1 MDTLFVGNRVRSVN
15 NSQRAT
21 FSGRYKSRFYAAQ
34 AKRMREMF
42 GLPEELVLMIFDAA
56 GHIVW
61 VENKGSRV
69 LKHALL
75 TRHID
80 PSAGKAS
87 IAPADRS
94 CPFIDKLPVEI
105 RRQILVDELDSL
117 PSRHRTI
124 DPVCAEGRGAPSL
137 RRNTANTLTNLL
149 LVSKKV
155 RNEIAETIYE
165 ERTFGIHV
173 HQGFQHAGIEFLHVG
188 RQPLQY
194 LDHIGDGRF
203 TKFRTGE
210 MFGFCRLKKT
220 EIHIFPYEGAYQH
233 YAINTYFMNI
243 ALVRLL
249 TRSTEKQ
256 VDRITS
262 IRIVFPEGDI
272 WKRPTVNPWW
282 DTGND
287 RPRQTSIHGISDVE
301 LVLRPFAQLSHVHN
315 VDIQLPEQVD
325 RHVRSVQF
333 AHSLVRCMTSTTLQN
348 TFNSD
353 DLERKIESA
362 RFALEDH
369 IRKKHACA

>member
-1 MDTLFVGNRVRSVN
+1 
-15 NSQRAT
+15 
-21 FSGRYKSRFYAAQ
+21 
-34 AKRMREMF
+34 
-42 GLPEELVLMIFDAA
+42 
-56 GHIVW
+56 
-61 VENKGSRV
+61 
-69 LKHALL
+69 
-75 TRHID
+75 
-80 PSAGKAS
+80 
-87 IAPADRS
+87 
-94 CPFIDKLPVEI
+94 LPVEI

-369 IRKKHACA
+369 IRKKLYGGVGTHVPKITDGELEDDKHGHGPGDDGDNDDDDDDDNNDDNGDKIKSIAEDDAPEAQHGGETYEDQAPFASWRSWRHHVRRGR